1 MRSRGILPGLLVAA
15 ALAMT
20 ALTMVATPAQAQRTD
35 YHNMNC
41 NQLWYERNLIYAN
54 RGYCFRTQRAIRTF
68 GPRCYPPYG
77 QLTRAE
83 HQRVARIIQWERRRG
98 CR

>member
-1 MRSRGILPGLLVAA
+1 MTSNGFFPGLLTVA
-15 ALAMT
+15 ALAMA

-35 YHNMNC
+35 YQNLNC
-41 NQLWYERNLIYAN
+41 DELWYERNLIYAN

-77 QLTRAE
+77 QLTDAE
-83 HQRVARIIQWERRRG
+83 HRRVARIISWERRRD

>member
-1 MRSRGILPGLLVAA
+1 MTFRAKLPGLLLTAGLA
-15 ALAMT
+15 IAGLSAL
-20 ALTMVATPAQAQRTD
+20 ATPAQAQRTD
-35 YHNMNC
+35 YQNMSC

-54 RGYCFRTQRAIRTF
+54 RGYCFQTQRAINTF

-77 QLTRAE
+77 QLTNAE
-83 HQRVARIIQWERRRG
+83 HGRVAQIIRWERRRG